1 MTRIP
6 TSQDWIDNPDGAL
19 AAALEIAEITA
30 THGDVATAGIALGIA
45 SRIMRAAAPVI
56 GASIGGI
63 PEMVEDGVNGYL
75 FTSGSYSELQ
85 SALEKIISLPDS
97 RIADLGAA
105 GREKAERSFS
115 PARHYQM
122 LFNIYEELVRGK

>member
-56 GASIGGI
+56 GASIGGA
-63 PEMVEDGVNGYL
+63 GG
-75 FTSGSYSELQ
+75 
-85 SALEKIISLPDS
+85 AL
-97 RIADLGAA
+97 AGAA
-105 GREKAERSFS
+105 AIQLAESLNREHADTVKTLT
-115 PARHYQM
+115 PAQ
-122 LFNIYEELVRGK
+122 LSLVDAAIAIGVQAATKKVTP